1 MSFYRKLYNLYFSD
15 EKGFVRR
22 IRSITGFT
30 PVNTSLYH
38 LALQHSSVHNSVHM
52 NNERLELLGDSVI
65 DLVITDHL
73 FKKYPFKT
81 EGFLTE
87 MRSKVVSRDQLNR
100 VALKLGL
107 EELIRVRKGV
117 GDLMNSSVLGNAL
130 EALTGA
136 LYLDQGYHPAAHFFR
151 HRILAQHYNVEE
163 LENLVINFKSKV
175 IEWAQKN
182 GHEIRYE
189 LLEEHEAKG
198 KKIYQMGLMVNGEL
212 IASDSDFSKKR
223 AEQKASEHACKKLGV
238 AVD

>member
-1 MSFYRKLYNLYFSD
+1 M
-15 EKGFVRR
+15 
-22 IRSITGFT
+22 
-30 PVNTSLYH
+30 
-38 LALQHSSVHNSVHM
+38 
-52 NNERLELLGDSVI
+52 
-65 DLVITDHL
+65 
-73 FKKYPFKT
+73 
-81 EGFLTE
+81 
-87 MRSKVVSRDQLNR
+87 
-100 VALKLGL
+100 
-107 EELIRVRKGV
+107 
-117 GDLMNSSVLGNAL
+117 
-130 EALTGA
+130 
-136 LYLDQGYHPAAHFFR
+136 
-151 HRILAQHYNVEE
+151 EE